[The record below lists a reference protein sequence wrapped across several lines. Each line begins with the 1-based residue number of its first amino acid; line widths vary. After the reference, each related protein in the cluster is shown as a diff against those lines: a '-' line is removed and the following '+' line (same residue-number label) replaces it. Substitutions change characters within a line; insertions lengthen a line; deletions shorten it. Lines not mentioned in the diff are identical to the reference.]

1 MIRGLYIAGTGMN
14 VQTKRMDVISNDLA
28 NVGTTGYKKDIA
40 VVASFPEMLTARIE
54 DTQNHIPNDGNI
66 GKMNFGAKVDGVYTQ
81 FVQGSVIKTDSPTN
95 VAIQGDGFFAVQT
108 PNGIKYTRD
117 GNFSISQNGELVT
130 AEGYNVLGANGA
142 ISFGDAFLTSS
153 SQLQIK
159 NNGEVMI
166 DNEIVDKLEIVAFQ
180 SNESLKKAADN
191 LYEGNG
197 ARKPFEGSVLQGFT
211 ESSNVNSV
219 TAMVDMIAVSR
230 AYEANQKMIQ
240 VHDNLLGKAV
250 NELGRA

>member
-1 MIRGLYIAGTGMN
+1 MIRGLYIASTGMN

-28 NVGTTGYKKDIA
+28 NAATTGYKKDVA
-40 VVASFPEMLTARIE
+40 VVSSFPEVLTARI
-54 DTQNHIPNDGNI
+54 DDMQNHIPNNGNI
-66 GKMNFGAKVDGVYTQ
+66 GTMNFGAKIDGVYTQ
-81 FVQGSVIKTDSPTN
+81 FSQGSVIKSDAPTS
-95 VAIQGDGFFAVQT
+95 VAIQGDGFFSVQT

-117 GNFSISQNGELVT
+117 GNFSINQNGELVT
-130 AEGYNVLGANGA
+130 QEGYNVLGENGA

-153 SQLQIK
+153 SELQIRS
-159 NNGEVMI
+159 NGEVMI
-166 DNEIVDKLEIVAFQ
+166 DEEVVDRLAVVAFEN
-180 SNESLKKAADN
+180 NEVLTKAADN

-197 ARKPFEGSVLQGFT
+197 VPTPFRGSVLQGFL
-211 ESSNVNSV
+211 ESSNVNPV
-219 TAMVDMIAVSR
+219 TAMVDMITVSR